1 MWVKVPNSGNSF
13 FLRRRSDSRRHGSPH
28 QCPVQRRPAERQQP
42 SLHKPGGEHCSRG
55 ERAFDEDVRE
65 RVAGVELPVPPG
77 HQIHQS
83 LPPEVKAMWESGQ
96 VRVEVRGFSPGSVVA
111 NLIII
116 FTPSQSQDN
125 MNVYTAILQSLR
137 NTTKYSMDPYS
148 VVLRGT
154 RFSVLQGQ
162 YSRLPS
168 R

>member
-1 MWVKVPNSGNSF
+1 
-13 FLRRRSDSRRHGSPH
+13 
-28 QCPVQRRPAERQQP
+28 
-42 SLHKPGGEHCSRG
+42 
-55 ERAFDEDVRE
+55 
-65 RVAGVELPVPPG
+65 
-77 HQIHQS
+77 
-83 LPPEVKAMWESGQ
+83 MWESGQ

-125 MNVYTAILQSLR
+125 MNVSTAILQSLR